1 LSCAVVATEEQSR
14 GIIAWASTYS
24 DGRLNLWSMEPDGT
38 ARQRVTNSFQ
48 QALYPSI
55 SPDGSIVAF
64 ASMDSGVWYIYLIN
78 LDGTGLKQFTTF
90 SSAVPDWSPDIL
102 RLVFNSDHDDEPKDT
117 PDLWEM
123 DLDGTNLVE
132 FIDRPPSADL
142 SGKWSANGEQVS
154 CSSPTGIETTTS
166 MWSTATVLD

>member
-1 LSCAVVATEEQSR
+1 
-14 GIIAWASTYS
+14 
-24 DGRLNLWSMEPDGT
+24 
-38 ARQRVTNSFQ
+38 
-48 QALYPSI
+48 
-55 SPDGSIVAF
+55 
-64 ASMDSGVWYIYLIN
+64 MDSGVWYIYLIN

>member
-1 LSCAVVATEEQSR
+1 
-14 GIIAWASTYS
+14 
-24 DGRLNLWSMEPDGT
+24 MEPDGT

-64 ASMDSGVWYIYLIN
+64 ASMATGVWYIYFIN

-90 SSAVPDWSPDIL
+90 SSAFPDWSPDIL

-117 PDLWEM
+117 PDLW
-123 DLDGTNLVE
+123 G
-132 FIDRPPSADL
+132 
-142 SGKWSANGEQVS
+142 
-154 CSSPTGIETTTS
+154 
-166 MWSTATVLD
+166 